1 MAGFLPADGVDV
13 TKQRPG
19 KTDRVSGDRRRW
31 PATVLLWALVAWIG
45 CAGGP
50 GTDPSSPPVV
60 PQEAPDVPWVSQKP
74 EFLEIAV
81 RMDNTTN
88 EAFGLLQIPDL
99 ERQLETPGNTP
110 EQTIRIVN
118 QLSAHRLRLGD
129 IDGAVEE
136 IEKSYALARS
146 LPDLKPGLMR
156 VVHRRRAM
164 IYLRRGELANCIGQG
179 KSNCSTLPFE
189 GESIHADPSS
199 ARRAWESLQAT
210 LASQPNDLLGIWLMN
225 ITAMALGEY
234 PAGVPESYRI
244 PTEAF
249 ESDYDIGRFPNVAPA
264 LGIDTL
270 NLAGGAIID
279 DFDGDGLLDIVNS
292 TMDTRGPLTYYRN
305 RGDGGFE
312 DLSAASR
319 LDDQLGGLNC
329 VGADYD
335 GDGDFDIF
343 VPRGAWLF
351 DYGQMRNSLL
361 RNNGDGTFTDVT
373 RAAGVAEPP
382 SPTQAVVWGDFDND
396 GDLDFFIGNESRIEW
411 PEREGDY
418 PSQLFLNNGN
428 GTFTDVAAHA
438 GVTNDRLA
446 KGVTAGDY
454 DNDGDLDLYV
464 SNIGVNRLYRNNG
477 DGTFTDVAQQLGVTE
492 PEGRSFVPWF
502 FDFDN
507 DGHLDLYVG
516 AYDALNVDTIA
527 DTLGL
532 GFDASP
538 PRLYHNDGNGGF
550 TDVTKKMGLN
560 HAWAPMGAN
569 FGDLDNDG
577 YLDLYLTTGNPGYES
592 LVPDVMLRNNR
603 GRGFQD
609 VTTSGGFG
617 QLQKG
622 HGVAFGD
629 IDNDGDQDIY
639 HQVGGMFPGDRFH
652 NALFLNPGHGNHY
665 LTLMLEGAGLNRRGI
680 GSRIRVVVDTADG
693 PAEFHR
699 AVGSVGSFGS
709 SSTRQEIGLGNAL
722 GIERVEIR
730 WPGSKTATV
739 LTGVPIDTIIR
750 VVEDRPGF
758 ETVKLPKI
766 DLTGASSPDR

>member
-31 PATVLLWALVAWIG
+31 PAAVLLWALVAWIG
-45 CAGGP
+45 CAGEP
-50 GTDPSSPPVV
+50 GTDPSSPPAVR
-60 PQEAPDVPWVSQKP
+60 QEAPDVPWVSQKP

-199 ARRAWESLQAT
+199 ARRAWESLQVT
-210 LASQPNDLLGIWLMN
+210 RASPPNDRLGIWRMN
-225 ITAMALGEY
+225 ITAMAFGEY
-234 PAGVPESYRI
+234 PAGVPESFRI

-428 GTFTDVAAHA
+428 GTFTDVAADA

-477 DGTFTDVAQQLGVTE
+477 DGTFTDVARRLGVTE

-592 LVPDVMLRNNR
+592 LVPDVMLRNDR

-665 LTLMLEGAGLNRRGI
+665 LTLVLEGAGLNRRGI
-680 GSRIRVVVDTADG
+680 GSRIRVVVDTANG

-709 SSTRQEIGLGNAL
+709 SSTRQEIGLGKAL

-730 WPGSKTATV
+730 WPGSKTPTV
-739 LTGVPIDTIIR
+739 LIGVPIDTVIR

-758 ETVKLPKI
+758 ETVTLPKI
-766 DLTGASSPDR
+766 DLAGAAAPGH

>member
-1 MAGFLPADGVDV
+1 V
-13 TKQRPG
+13 T
-19 KTDRVSGDRRRW
+19 W
-31 PATVLLWALVAWIG
+31 
-45 CAGGP
+45 
-50 GTDPSSPPVV
+50 V
-60 PQEAPDVPWVSQKP
+60 PQKP
-74 EFLEIAV
+74 EFLKIAEWL
-81 RMDNTTN
+81 DNTTD
-88 EAFGLLQIPDL
+88 EAFGRLQIPDL
-99 ERQLETPGNTP
+99 QCQIDAPGKTT
-110 EQTIRIVN
+110 EEIIRLRN
-118 QLSAHRLRLGD
+118 QLSAHLLRIGD
-129 IDGAVEE
+129 IDGAVEQ
-136 IEKSYALARS
+136 IEMSYELARS
-146 LPDLKPGLMR
+146 QPDIKPGLMR

-164 IYLRRGELANCIGQG
+164 IYLRRGEIANCIGRG
-179 KSNCSTLPFE
+179 KSNCSTIPFE
-189 GESIHADPSS
+189 GEAIHADPTS
-199 ARRAWESLQAT
+199 AREAWKSLQAT
-210 LASQPNDLLGIWLMN
+210 LSSQPNDLLGIWLMN
-225 ITAMALGEY
+225 ITAMALGDY
-234 PAGVPESYRI
+234 PAGVPERFRI
-244 PTEAF
+244 PPQAF
-249 ESDYDIGRFPNVAPA
+249 ESDHDIGRFTNIAPA

-270 NLAGGAIID
+270 NLAGGAIVD
-279 DFDGDGLLDIVNS
+279 DFDGDGLLDIVTS
-292 TMDTRGPLTYYRN
+292 TMDARGPLTYYRN

-312 DLSAASR
+312 DLSSVSR
-319 LDDQLGGLNC
+319 LDDQLGGLSC

-335 GDGDFDIF
+335 GDGDFDIL
-343 VPRGAWLF
+343 VPRGAWMF
-351 DYGQMRNSLL
+351 DRGQMRNSLL

-373 RAAGVAEPP
+373 RAAGIAEPP

-396 GDLDFFIGNESRIEW
+396 GDLDLYIGNESRIEW
-411 PEREGDY
+411 PEREGNY
-418 PSQLFLNNGN
+418 PSQLFLNNGD
-428 GTFTDVAAHA
+428 GTFTDVAPEA

-477 DGTFTDVAQQLGVTE
+477 DGTFTDVAPQLGVTE

-502 FDFDN
+502 FDYDN

-550 TDVTKKMGLN
+550 TDVTERMGLN

-592 LVPDVMLRNNR
+592 LVPDVMLRNDR
-603 GRGFQD
+603 GRRFQD

-622 HGVAFGD
+622 HGVAFAD

-665 LTLMLEGAGLNRRGI
+665 LTIVLEGAGLNRRGI
-680 GSRIRVVVDTADG
+680 GTRIRVVVETPEG

-709 SSTRQEIGLGNAL
+709 SPTRQEIGLGNAL

-730 WPGSKTATV
+730 WPGSKTARV
-739 LTGVPIDTIIR
+739 LTGVPIDAIIR
-750 VVEDRPGF
+750 VVEQRPGF
-758 ETVKLPKI
+758 ETVTLPKI
-766 DLTGASSPDR
+766 DLTNPPAPTPRER